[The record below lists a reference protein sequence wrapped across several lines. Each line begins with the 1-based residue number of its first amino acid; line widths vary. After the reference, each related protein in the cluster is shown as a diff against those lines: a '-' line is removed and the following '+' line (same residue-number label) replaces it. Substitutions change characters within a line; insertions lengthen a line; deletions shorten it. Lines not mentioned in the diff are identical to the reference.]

1 MQLFEDIYNGVDDAY
16 FRPTV
21 APTYSR
27 HQIMMTMHELMKA
40 SLVVGLFPWRLKGDI
55 LIGFCWWVSKA
66 IVWMR
71 IVCGEWRR
79 CLSTAPIRVSNGI
92 LVASVSMA
100 FPTRCCYF
108 NGVDDTSKSLAKVVT
123 YEKKRYHQDLIV
135 TAQFSNCILYDFF

>member
-66 IVWMR
+66 IV
-71 IVCGEWRR
+71 
-79 CLSTAPIRVSNGI
+79 
-92 LVASVSMA
+92 
-100 FPTRCCYF
+100 
-108 NGVDDTSKSLAKVVT
+108 
-123 YEKKRYHQDLIV
+123 
-135 TAQFSNCILYDFF
+135 